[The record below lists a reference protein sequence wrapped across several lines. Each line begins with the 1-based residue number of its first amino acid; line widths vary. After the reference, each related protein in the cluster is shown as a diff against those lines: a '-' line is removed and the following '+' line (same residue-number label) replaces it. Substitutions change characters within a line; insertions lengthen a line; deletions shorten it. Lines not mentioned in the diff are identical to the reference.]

1 MSQLQSALSTLGPIN
16 FDDIPLSDLN
26 AFMSNAFTQA
36 ETIANSVPPP
46 PGGDDFLH
54 SKPSTS
60 RVNSAHN
67 AATMTVSSARPPPP
81 QPSHV
86 ELQKGWGKPMKVNP
100 KENPLGI
107 SLYKMAGHD
116 RHGAWFAR
124 SSVHEG
130 LGFDKWRTA
139 MKREFLE
146 SMAVEGGPG
155 AGCVRGIGV
164 DQRLDKK
171 EVEGLGALEVF
182 QLSAQFPGPVA
193 PREFITLLLTSEN
206 CLTEASAPHVDS
218 PKAPKSIPRHLMVVS
233 KPCQHPDAPER
244 EGYVRGQYE
253 SIELIR
259 EIPLVPS
266 KAASTTDLLNRASSP
281 TRQRDRGHTIG
292 FAESR
297 GPEAKGERLD
307 LDEEDEE
314 AELNPVQWIMVTR
327 SDPGGGIPRFMV
339 ERGTPSSIISDASK
353 FLNWA
358 CSKDFTTDSEAAE
371 RETPGAASQSNV
383 EGEETEALDQEQ
395 VEVNGH
401 LSGLESSSRRGSTT
415 MTGQYDER
423 TGADGHHH
431 ASGQDQGLMSQISDV
446 VRSYAPQFVQGEG
459 TNLTPPTPNARR
471 RSSSSSSSSTSTS
484 SLQSFADAEP
494 FQTAQ
499 ERPPPYDDDDDDD
512 DDDEDH
518 RKHGKKFSTSNLSF
532 DSSAS
537 TETPLS
543 PAARPTGP
551 NRAATFQHDRE
562 LSKLEDKR
570 RALDEKLSRQHA
582 KEDARR
588 ARDSEK
594 TEAGAAKAR
603 ERHDR
608 EVRKYEEKHQKEMR
622 KLEEKREKED
632 KKREERR
639 RKAEEKDAA
648 QRVKQERDG
657 FRERVGYLERE
668 VEVLRSQVGE
678 LQRENTALVVR
689 LGKMEG
695 GGAVLASV
703 RSDLGKEGK
712 GSRRESPRGSE
723 RSGKSGDTGDAKGSG
738 GKDGKDGKGE
748 ELVGGQA

>member
-1 MSQLQSALSTLGPIN
+1 MSQLQGALSALGPIN

-26 AFMSNAFTQA
+26 SFMSNAFTQA

-60 RVNSAHN
+60 QVNSAHN

-171 EVEGLGALEVF
+171 EVEGLGVLEVF

-193 PREFITLLLTSEN
+193 PREFITLLMTSEN
-206 CLTEASAPHVDS
+206 CLSEASAPHIDS
-218 PKAPKSIPRHLMVVS
+218 PKSPKSIPRHFMVVS

-281 TRQRDRGHTIG
+281 TRSRDRGHTIG

-307 LDEEDEE
+307 LDDENE
-314 AELNPVQWIMVTR
+314 KAELNPVQWIMVTR

-358 CSKDFTTDSEAAE
+358 CSQDFTANAGTAE
-371 RETPGAASQSNV
+371 HEISGATSKSNA
-383 EGEETEALDQEQ
+383 EDEETEALEEEQ

-423 TGADGHHH
+423 TEADGHHH

-446 VRSYAPQFVQGEG
+446 VRSYAPQFVQGEVA
-459 TNLTPPTPNARR
+459 NPTPSTPHAQR

-494 FQTAQ
+494 FHTAQ
-499 ERPPPYDDDDDDD
+499 ERPPPYAAAADDD
-512 DDDEDH
+512 DDDEAHQQH
-518 RKHGKKFSTSNLSF
+518 RKKLSTSSALSF

-543 PAARPTGP
+543 SAARPGGP

-562 LSKLEDKR
+562 LTKLEDKR

-594 TEAGAAKAR
+594 TEAEAAKAR

-608 EVRKYEEKHQKEMR
+608 EVRKYEERHQKEMR
-622 KLEEKREKED
+622 KLEEKREKEAR
-632 KKREERR
+632 KREERR
-639 RKAEEKDAA
+639 KKVDEKDAW
-648 QRVKQERDG
+648 QRVKQEREG

-668 VEVLRSQVGE
+668 NEVLRSQVGE
-678 LQRENTALVVR
+678 LQKENTALVVR

-695 GGAVLASV
+695 GGAILASV
-703 RSDLGKEGK
+703 RSDLGKEGR
-712 GSRRESPRGSE
+712 GSRRESPKGSE
-723 RSGKSGDTGDAKGSG
+723 RSKRSGEGSG
-738 GKDGKDGKGE
+738 GKDEKGE